1 MACQFC
7 HSDIFKQKLGRCFR
21 CMKQL
26 TFLSIGGWL
35 TWLEFF
41 QATPY
46 QIEAIA
52 TFMVSAAFSGLL
64 TLHLLAMG
72 YYRLIKSSNIKG
84 KHKK

>member
-1 MACQFC
+1 MSCKTC
-7 HSDIFKQKLGRCFR
+7 RSDIFKQKLGRCPR

-52 TFMVSAAFSGLL
+52 TFMISSAFTGLL
-64 TLHLLAMG
+64 ALHLLLMG
-72 YYRLIKSSNIKG
+72 YYRLAS
-84 KHKK
+84 KK

>member
-1 MACQFC
+1 MSCKTC
-7 HSDIFKQKLGRCFR
+7 HSDIFKQKLGRCSR

-41 QATPY
+41 QSTPY

-52 TFMVSAAFSGLL
+52 TFMISSAFTGLL
-64 TLHLLAMG
+64 SLHLLMMI
-72 YYRLIKSSNIKG
+72 YYRLTSKNTMTY
-84 KHKK
+84 KK

>member
-1 MACQFC
+1 MACQTC
-7 HSDIFKQKLGRCFR
+7 RTDIFKQKLGRCLR

-52 TFMVSAAFSGLL
+52 TFMVSLAFTGLL
-64 TLHLLAMG
+64 ALHLLMMS
-72 YYRLIKSSNIKG
+72 YYRFVKPS
-84 KHKK
+84 KKNTTYKK